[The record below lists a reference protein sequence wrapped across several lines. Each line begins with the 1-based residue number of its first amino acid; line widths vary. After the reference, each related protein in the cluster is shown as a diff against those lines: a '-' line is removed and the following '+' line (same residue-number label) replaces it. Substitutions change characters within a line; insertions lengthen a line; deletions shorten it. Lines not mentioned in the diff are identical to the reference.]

1 MNFYAC
7 PIREGSLSVNL
18 ASCLEHQEFQG
29 LLSKARSEPAV
40 EYPRMVC
47 ADWLEARGMAEPARR
62 WRASM
67 GSPFSRMPLPASFT
81 HPVDLQAPVIWRV
94 AEGFLHA
101 EAMDMAEW
109 SHAGMW
115 RPWPRVTRDWVDRVQ
130 RLASERRIAG
140 LDLSRLLERLALPEL
155 LAEMPEHAAGHLWL
169 DGNGLL
175 DAQLEMLAACRRLG
189 SLRSLRLGHNR
200 LTPKAATYLL
210 AAPWARN
217 LVSLDLEGNDRFGV
231 QGAQLIGRAYSFG
244 HLKRLHLAGCG
255 VGDDGL
261 FGIAEAQ
268 SQWPMEELDL
278 RSNGIT
284 AAGARAL
291 AGSLTASG
299 LVRLELSGNN
309 LTSTATRE
317 LLAALAGGPLARLGL
332 SNCWIGA
339 PVLEALAAGEG
350 PKALEDLDI
359 GHNGQREGRKW
370 GLGGAHLKALALAE
384 PMAGLAALSLA
395 NMPWNREM
403 AGLFATTPVFHLR
416 RLDLSDCRISPTAL
430 PELLESPW
438 LADVRSLVL
447 DNNPIGD
454 RGMAILASHPALA
467 RVQELS
473 LARCSIGDE
482 GLRLLAAGETMTDLR
497 HVDLRGQEFDR
508 DLLTE
513 SVDRLGLAGAEYLA
527 RAV

>member
-1 MNFYAC
+1 MDFYAC

-67 GSPFSRMPLPASFT
+67 GSPFSRTPLPASFT

-109 SHAGMW
+109 SHAGIW

-175 DAQLEMLAACRRLG
+175 DAQVEMLATCRRLG

-284 AAGARAL
+284 AAGARGGDAV
-291 AGSLTASG
+291 GSKVEFLH
-299 LVRLELSGNN
+299 R
-309 LTSTATRE
+309 
-317 LLAALAGGPLARLGL
+317 PLGL
-332 SNCWIGA
+332 SLGDAEKPVVTHPASGQMQSFEVAKGIGA
-339 PVLEALAAGEG
+339 ADQLRALDAKPVVSFQVERNQVPG
-350 PKALEDLDI
+350 PRSGQQI
-359 GHNGQREGRKW
+359 G
-370 GLGGAHLKALALAE
+370 
-384 PMAGLAALSLA
+384 
-395 NMPWNREM
+395 
-403 AGLFATTPVFHLR
+403 R
-416 RLDLSDCRISPTAL
+416 RLGCQTVV
-430 PELLESPW
+430 PE
-438 LADVRSLVL
+438 A
-447 DNNPIGD
+447 
-454 RGMAILASHPALA
+454 
-467 RVQELS
+467 Q
-473 LARCSIGDE
+473 
-482 GLRLLAAGETMTDLR
+482 
-497 HVDLRGQEFDR
+497 
-508 DLLTE
+508 
-513 SVDRLGLAGAEYLA
+513 
-527 RAV
+527 